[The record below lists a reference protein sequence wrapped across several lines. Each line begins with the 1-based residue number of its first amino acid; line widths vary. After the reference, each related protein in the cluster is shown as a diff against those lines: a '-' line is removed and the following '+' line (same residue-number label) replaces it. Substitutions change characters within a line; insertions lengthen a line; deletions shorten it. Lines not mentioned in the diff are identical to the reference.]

1 MVGALLYKNDRII
14 AQDYHK
20 KAGTPHAEALVLAKA
35 GPDAEGATLFVTLE
49 PCCHRN
55 KRTPPCTD
63 AIIQSGVAE
72 VVVGIRDP
80 NPQVSGKG
88 IAALEA
94 AGIKV
99 SSGIMEEPLHRQ
111 NEAYIKYIVT
121 GEPFVTMKVAM
132 TLDGKIA
139 TPEGESKWITS
150 ERSRALVHR
159 MRNCVDCVLTAIG
172 TVKADNPRL
181 TCRMGGEQDT
191 NCTGQNQFP
200 EGRKRIGVGRN
211 PLRVVI
217 DPRLETPVGSHVLVC
232 PPATIIVTTKEH
244 EESPAALAM
253 AQSGVEFIGYGPGPD
268 NGMTSDGS
276 LDLRWL
282 MRRLGGR
289 GITSVMIEGGASLTG
304 RAVEQG
310 IVDKAVFFIAP
321 KIIGGRGS
329 YAPVASRSFKKMEEA
344 MALHDLKVRTV
355 GGDVLIEGYTASP

>member
-1 MVGALLYKNDRII
+1 MVGALLYKDGRII
-14 AQDYHK
+14 SEDYHK

-35 GPDAEGATLFVTLE
+35 GGDAAGATLFVTLE

-72 VVVGIRDP
+72 VVVGIADP
-80 NPQVSGKG
+80 NPMVSGKG
-88 IAALEA
+88 IAALQA

-99 SSGIMEEPLHRQ
+99 SRGLLEEPLRRQ

-159 MRNCVDCVLTAIG
+159 MRNSADCILTAVG

-181 TCRMGGEQDT
+181 TCRM
-191 NCTGQNQFP
+191 
-200 EGRKRIGVGRN
+200 KAGRN
-211 PLRVVI
+211 PVRAII
-217 DPRLETPVGSHVLVC
+217 DLRLETPAGSHVLTC
-232 PPATIIVTTKEH
+232 PPATIIITTKERAA
-244 EESPAALAM
+244 SPAALAL
-253 AQSGVEFIGYGPGPD
+253 AQKGVEFIGYGPGPD
-268 NGMTSDGS
+268 EGAAQDGS
-276 LDLRWL
+276 PDLKWL
-282 MRRLGGR
+282 MRLLGDR

-321 KIIGGRGS
+321 KIIGGRNS
-329 YAPVASRSFKKMEEA
+329 FVPVASRSFRKMED
-344 MALHDLKVRTV
+344 ALALSGLKVRMI
-355 GGDVLIEGYTASP
+355 GGDVLIEGYTAAP